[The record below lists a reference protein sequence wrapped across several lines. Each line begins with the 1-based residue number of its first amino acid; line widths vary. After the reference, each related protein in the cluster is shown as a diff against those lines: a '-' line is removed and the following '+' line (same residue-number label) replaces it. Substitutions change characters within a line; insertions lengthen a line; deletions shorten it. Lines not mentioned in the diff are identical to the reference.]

1 MKNHDTDP
9 RCTAEACE
17 GQPSDSST
25 ARKGKVKMPTRRS
38 PVTEACNHL
47 ERSGEGAM
55 SIRLAAH
62 CDNIEAERL
71 RAQAAWVEQS
81 NALENLKNATQHS
94 GQRFEE
100 FADAVAI
107 SLGLEPGADC
117 DAILRALNTRPAE
130 PMHIPPA
137 PASMHTLSD
146 ICNAFRGAGVHVNG
160 YSEGASPDNVIHF
173 VNWVLR
179 KFSKYEGMLNDIRA
193 AVEPA
198 TGMAL
203 TDHSILEMVNELIKR
218 TQPEEESPLGKTRLE
233 ESPLRPTRLEGLTKA
248 LVTIGE
254 VAGAYHECLALQDDA
269 DAQNIVEAVRGLKES
284 AESHQHAHKQICGQF
299 GDQINKL
306 TQLVSEYGGG
316 IPDEPVIAL
325 EDLLLNLRSNQMPEG
340 FQHHADVLVR
350 SNARYEAALSMIQ
363 NAVALVKD
371 A

>member
-1 MKNHDTDP
+1 MKNNDTDP
-9 RCTAEACE
+9 RCTAETPPDAV
-17 GQPSDSST
+17 PAPPKS
-25 ARKGKVKMPTRRS
+25 RMPTRRS

-62 CDNIEAERL
+62 CENIEAERL

-100 FADAVAI
+100 FADAVAVG
-107 SLGLEPGADC
+107 LGMDAGAAC
-117 DAILRALNTRPAE
+117 DDILRRLGIAMAPAPE
-130 PMHIPPA
+130 VMHIPPSE
-137 PASMHTLSD
+137 ASNMTLGD
-146 ICNAFRGAGVHVNG
+146 ICNAFRGAGIHVNG
-160 YSEGASPDNVIHF
+160 YSEGATPDNVIHF
-173 VNWVLR
+173 VNWLIR

-198 TGMAL
+198 TGMTL

-218 TQPEEESPLGKTRLE
+218 NEPKYVPPMGSARLQ
-233 ESPLRPTRLEGLTKA
+233 GLTAA
-248 LVTIGE
+248 LVNVGKI
-254 VAGAYHECLALQDDA
+254 AGVYQECLKLRDDA
-269 DAQNIVEAVRGLKES
+269 DATNIVEAVRKLKES
-284 AESHQHAHKQICGQF
+284 EESHQHAHKQICGQF

-325 EDLLLNLRSNQMPEG
+325 EDLLVNLRANQMPEG